1 MMITSGSNDK
11 IRQVILLNTKAK
23 ARRDSGCF
31 VAEGYKLF
39 CETPAS
45 LRRAVYISES
55 FAAEHPEISAQ
66 EKVLHVSDAV
76 FRKMCDTKTPQGILT
91 VADMPQWE
99 QRDLL
104 GDGDHA
110 VPLILLLDNLQDP
123 GNVGTIIRTAE
134 GAGVTGIVIGNE
146 TADIF
151 APKVI
156 RATMGSV
163 FRMPVIR
170 TADPGAML
178 DYLRENGVTS
188 YASHLSGS
196 VPYTEPDYTKGT
208 ALLIG
213 NEGNGLS
220 RKLTEQADYRIRI
233 PMEGSVESLN
243 AAVAASVMMY
253 EVHRQRTLA

>member
-1 MMITSGSNDK
+1 MITSSSNEK
-11 IRQVILLNTKAK
+11 IKQIIQLNTKAR
-23 ARRDSGCF
+23 ARRDTGCF

-39 CETPAS
+39 CETPVS
-45 LRRAVYISES
+45 LRRAVYVTES
-55 FAAEHPEISAQ
+55 FAGEHPDIAAQ
-66 EKVLHVSDAV
+66 ASVQTVSDPV
-76 FRKMCDTKTPQGILT
+76 FRKMCDTRTPQGILT
-91 VADMPQWE
+91 VAAMPQWE

-104 GDGDHA
+104 GDGKRS
-110 VPLILLLDNLQDP
+110 VPLVLVLENLQDP

-134 GAGVTGIVIGNE
+134 GAGVTGIVIGSE

-151 APKVI
+151 GPKVI

-170 TADPGAML
+170 TADLGGML
-178 DYLRENGVTS
+178 DFLKENGVNS

-213 NEGNGLS
+213 NEGKGLS
-220 RKLTEQADYRIRI
+220 RELTGQADYRIRI

-253 EVHRQRTLA
+253 EVHRQRTAV

>member
-1 MMITSGSNDK
+1 MITSSSNEK
-11 IRQVILLNTKAK
+11 IKQIILLNTKAR
-23 ARRDSGCF
+23 ARRDAGCF

-39 CETPAS
+39 CETPVS
-45 LRRAVYISES
+45 LRRAVYVTES
-55 FAAEHPEISAQ
+55 FAEEHPDIAAQASAQ
-66 EKVLHVSDAV
+66 TVSDAV
-76 FRKMCDTKTPQGILT
+76 FRKMCDTRTPQGILT
-91 VADMPQWE
+91 VAEMPQWD
-99 QRDLL
+99 RRALL
-104 GDGDHA
+104 GDGSA
-110 VPLILLLDNLQDP
+110 PLILVLENLQDP

-134 GAGVTGIVIGNE
+134 GAGATGIVIGSE

-170 TADPGAML
+170 TADLGGML
-178 DYLRENGVTS
+178 DFLKENGVNS

-208 ALLIG
+208 AILIG

-220 RKLTEQADYRIRI
+220 RELTGQADYRIRI

-253 EVHRQRTLA
+253 EVHRQRTAV

>member
-1 MMITSGSNDK
+1 MMITSSSNEK
-11 IRQVILLNTKAK
+11 IKQIIQLNTKAR
-23 ARRDSGCF
+23 ARRDAGCF

-39 CETPAS
+39 CETPVS
-45 LRRAVYISES
+45 LRRAVYLTES
-55 FAAEHPEISAQ
+55 FAAEHPEIAAQ
-66 EKVLHVSDAV
+66 ASVQMVSDAV
-76 FRKMCDTKTPQGILT
+76 FRKMCDTRTPQGILT
-91 VADMPQWE
+91 VAAIPQWD
-99 QRDLL
+99 RRALL
-104 GDGDHA
+104 GDGA
-110 VPLILLLDNLQDP
+110 APLILVLENLQDP

-134 GAGVTGIVIGNE
+134 GAGATGIVIGSE

-151 APKVI
+151 SPKVI

-170 TADPGAML
+170 TEDLCGML
-178 DYLRENGVTS
+178 DFLKENGVNS

-208 ALLIG
+208 AILIG

-220 RKLTEQADYRIRI
+220 RELTGQADYRIRI

-253 EVHRQRTLA
+253 EVHRQRTAV